1 MGEVH
6 ELRRATTSGSSV
18 GGDSVPR
25 MQITLRDLA
34 DDDLDALF
42 LWEQDPRAVE
52 MAAFTRADPSDR
64 EAFDAHLARILAD
77 PTTLNRAIEH
87 SGRFVGTIASFPSEL
102 GREITY
108 WVDPARWGRG
118 IASAAL
124 MAFLE
129 LDPTRPLFARVAVHN
144 LGSARVVQ
152 RAGFV
157 PVGSDRGW
165 ADGVGREVD
174 ETVFRLG

>member
-1 MGEVH
+1 MRVSWGADTVAPMEIL
-6 ELRRATTSGSSV
+6 LRE
-18 GGDSVPR
+18 
-25 MQITLRDLA
+25 LA
-34 DDDLDALF
+34 DEDLDPLF

-52 MAAFTRADPSDR
+52 LAAFTRADPSDR
-64 EAFDAHLARILAD
+64 AAFDAHRARIRAD
-77 PTTLNRAIEH
+77 PTTLNRAIEE

-118 IASAAL
+118 IGSAAL
-124 MAFLE
+124 LRFLE
-129 LDPTRPLFARVAVHN
+129 LERTRPLFARVADHN

-157 PVGSDRGW
+157 PVGHDRGW
-165 ADGVGREVD
+165 AHGVGREVD
-174 ETVFRLG
+174 ETVYRLD

>member
-1 MGEVH
+1 M
-6 ELRRATTSGSSV
+6 SGLSEGAGSV
-18 GGDSVPR
+18 AR
-25 MQITLRDLA
+25 MQIVLRELA
-34 DDDLDALF
+34 DDDLDPLF
-42 LWEQDPRAVE
+42 EWERDPRAVE
-52 MAAFTRADPSDR
+52 LAAFTRVDPSDR
-64 EAFDAHLARILAD
+64 AAFDAHLARIRDD

-108 WVDPARWGRG
+108 WVDPAQWGRG

-124 MAFLE
+124 QEFLE
-129 LDPTRPLFARVAVHN
+129 LERTRPLFARVAVHN
-144 LGSARVVQ
+144 IGSARVVE

-165 ADGVGREVD
+165 ANGLGREVD